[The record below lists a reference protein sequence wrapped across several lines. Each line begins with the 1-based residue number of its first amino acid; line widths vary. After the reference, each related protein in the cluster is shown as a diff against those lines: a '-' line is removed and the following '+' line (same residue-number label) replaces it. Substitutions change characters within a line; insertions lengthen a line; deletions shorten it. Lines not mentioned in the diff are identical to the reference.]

1 MEGAGAGL
9 PRTRRHGGRVLTPY
23 GKNRVIVNVID
34 VEVEPMRGLMSFE
47 G

>member
-1 MEGAGAGL
+1 
-9 PRTRRHGGRVLTPY
+9 VLTPY

-34 VEVEPMRGLMSFE
+34 IEVEPMRGLMSFE